1 VHKVIKIATCTA
13 AAVLFSTGIGATAS
27 TANAATPHGT
37 ATCNGCKYN
46 YISGNAVRIRQA
58 PGGKILGLTWYNQ
71 RVRLLGKQTGQ
82 WVNVSTSGPKGRTL
96 TGWVSSNYI
105 GTQY

>member
-1 VHKVIKIATCTA
+1 VQKVIKTLTCATA
-13 AAVLFSTGIGATAS
+13 ALLFSIGLSATAS
-27 TANAATPHGT
+27 TANAASPHGT

-46 YISGNAVRIRQA
+46 YISGNAVRIRQT

-82 WVNVSTSGPKGRTL
+82 WVNVSTSGPRGGTL